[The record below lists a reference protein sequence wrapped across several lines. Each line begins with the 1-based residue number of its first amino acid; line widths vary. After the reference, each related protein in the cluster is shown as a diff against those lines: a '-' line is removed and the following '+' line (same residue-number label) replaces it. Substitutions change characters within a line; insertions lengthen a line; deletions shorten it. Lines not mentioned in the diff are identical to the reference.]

1 MGSPGGLPLGED
13 CYFWLVSLMLSDSKL
28 LYVVA
33 RVLVAL
39 WAWNGVVASS
49 QQTPRPQ
56 NFNAAST
63 RGEKT
68 FASSCAGCHGLDG
81 RGGER
86 APNIADSSRVQR
98 LSDAQIA
105 HVVENGIPGTGMPAF
120 HSLASSDVK
129 AVVTYL
135 RTLHGTKKALNL
147 PGDGKRGETIFFAKA
162 GCSGCHM
169 VLGKGGFIASDLS
182 GYGRAHAVEQT
193 RSAIINPPPGS
204 DQQAR
209 MVTATTRAGEK
220 YVGRIR
226 NEDNFSLQ
234 LQTWDGAF
242 RFLSKSDIEKS
253 EYSSQGLMPTD
264 YASTLSSD
272 ELNDL
277 VNYLLSVAN
286 ARTGPPGT
294 PQREFED
301 Q

>member
-1 MGSPGGLPLGED
+1 
-13 CYFWLVSLMLSDSKL
+13 
-28 LYVVA
+28 
-33 RVLVAL
+33 
-39 WAWNGVVASS
+39 
-49 QQTPRPQ
+49 
-56 NFNAAST
+56 
-63 RGEKT
+63 
-68 FASSCAGCHGLDG
+68 
-81 RGGER
+81 
-86 APNIADSSRVQR
+86 VQR
-98 LSDAQIA
+98 LSDTQIG
-105 HVVENGIPGTGMPAF
+105 HVVENGIPGTVMPAF
-120 HSLASSDVK
+120 HSLASSDVT

-209 MVTATTRAGEK
+209 MVTTTTRGGEK

-264 YASTLSSD
+264 YASTLSAD

-277 VNYLLSVAN
+277 VSYLLSVAN
-286 ARTGPPGT
+286 ARTSPSET
-294 PQREFED
+294 PRKEFED
-301 Q
+301 E